1 MKKNL
6 ILITLLIA
14 SVSFIYFKVKKSDS
28 EENDLKIIVK
38 KSYLSNETKP
48 LLISAA
54 AKTLNTNSKVMSEQD
69 LMKKFDE
76 ALKNEENLVKFF
88 QVYKEKFTRQEIR
101 EMRKLL
107 EKPIFKKYSKES
119 LALFQA
125 NQILV
130 QEILREIIENEGKE
144 RDHLGF

>member
-6 ILITLLIA
+6 ILIILLVA
-14 SVSFIYFKVKKSDS
+14 LVSFIYFKIKKSDS

-38 KSYLSNETKP
+38 KSYLSNEAKP

-54 AKTLNTNSKVMSEQD
+54 AKTLKANSKIIGEQD
-69 LMKKFDE
+69 LLAKFDE
-76 ALKNEENLVKFF
+76 ALKKEENLSKFF
-88 QVYKEKFTRQEIR
+88 QVYQEKFTRQEIR
-101 EMRKLL
+101 EIRKLL
-107 EKPIFKKYSKES
+107 EKPLFKKYSKES
-119 LALFQA
+119 LALYQA

-130 QEILREIIENEGKE
+130 QEILREIIENEGRD